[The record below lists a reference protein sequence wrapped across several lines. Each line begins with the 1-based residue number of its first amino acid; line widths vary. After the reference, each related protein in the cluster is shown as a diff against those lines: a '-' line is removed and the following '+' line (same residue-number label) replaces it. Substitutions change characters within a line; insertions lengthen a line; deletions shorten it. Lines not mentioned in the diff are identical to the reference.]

1 MPFNARLWQL
11 DSYQSQQLIHISA
24 RQKKELISLKNINL
38 IPLFIHFLWAYYA
51 AMFGRVISANESIHI
66 NISRCINAPAA
77 NNSERDI
84 NHE

>member
-11 DSYQSQQLIHISA
+11 DSPQSQQSIHISA
-24 RQKKELISLKNINL
+24 HQKKELISLKKYKFDTTFHS
-38 IPLFIHFLWAYYA
+38 LFMGVLCSYV
-51 AMFGRVISANESIHI
+51 RESVSANESIHI